1 MPPLTLPSLPDIRA
15 HFPALARVHNGKPV
29 AYFDGPGGTQVP
41 QAVIQAMV
49 DYLTH
54 HNANTH
60 WAYPSSVETDAII
73 LEARRA
79 MADLLGGAP
88 EEVAFGANM
97 TTLTFHLS
105 RALGAGWG
113 PGDEVVVTELDHHAN
128 VDPWRRMARERGM
141 TVRTVRMDPATGRLD
156 LDHLAQSVGPATRL
170 VAVGLASNA
179 LGTVNPVSDI
189 ASVIQAQGSRA
200 DGSEVGGPAEK
211 GRPLLFVDAVHAA
224 SHMFLD
230 VQALGCDFLA
240 CSPYKFYGPH
250 LGVMWGRRELL
261 QGLDV
266 PKLAPSPNDAAER
279 LETGTLSHEAI
290 AGVRAGVDFLASLSA
305 GAGSPASSRRARLRH
320 TMEALHHSGETLFRR
335 LWEGLDA
342 VPGVRLYGPP
352 PGELR
357 TTTLVFTVEG
367 VHPREVCRLLAHD
380 HAVFLS
386 DGDFYATTAVD
397 RLGLSHSGGL
407 VRAGLACYTTEEEVD
422 RLVAGVNEISREITT

>member
-1 MPPLTLPSLPDIRA
+1 MNTFDLPPAPELRA
-15 HFPALARVHNGKPV
+15 HFPALLRTHNGKAV

-41 QAVIQAMV
+41 HAVIRAMA

-73 LEARRA
+73 LEARQA

-88 EEVAFGANM
+88 NEVAFGANM

-105 RALGAGWG
+105 RALGAQWG

-141 TVRTVRMDPATGRLD
+141 TVRTVQMDPSTGRLD
-156 LDHLAQSVGPATRL
+156 LDHLAECVGPATRL

-179 LGTVNPVSDI
+179 LGTVNPIPAI
-189 ASVIQAQGSRA
+189 ASLIQK
-200 DGSEVGGPAEK
+200 GGPKEE
-211 GRPLLFVDAVHAA
+211 GGPLLFVDAVHAA

-230 VQALGCDFLA
+230 VEALGCDFLA

-250 LGVMWGRRELL
+250 LGVVWGRRELL

-266 PKLAPSPNDAAER
+266 PKLAPSPNEAAER

-290 AGVRAGVDFLASLSA
+290 AGVRAGVDFLASLA
-305 GAGSPASSRRARLRH
+305 EDPRDPASTSRSRRDRLRH
-320 TMEALHHSGETLFRR
+320 TMESLHTAGDLLFQR
-335 LWEGLDA
+335 LWEGLEA

-352 PGELR
+352 PGESR

-367 VHPREVCRLLAHD
+367 VHPRELCRRMAHD

-386 DGDFYATTAVD
+386 DGDFYATTAVH
-397 RLGLSHSGGL
+397 RLGLTHSGGL

-422 RLVAGVNEISREITT
+422 RLVAGVNAISRAVAV